1 MDTRSKN
8 SLNVR
13 RLLPAAVIC
22 MCAAVMLAFY
32 PTFEKAGREETEE
45 VYEGAE
51 YLSEMLSPVTRG
63 NYVLYNEIS
72 RDEDESQ
79 IREELET
86 SDFRRLEKYMD
97 YSFFDDEG
105 EALLESRSGVGRK
118 LDGQSENTSYDIQ
131 ISFSF
136 DGEGGLGD
144 IQVSSSYLD
153 KEVQYQIEEALLH
166 DQQSLEREWEAQE
179 AWPMSTP
186 VDVTAV
192 YGMTRDNAES
202 YLSSHMSAEAYG
214 GAYVYAW
221 GILESSS
228 FAWVMMFLTLLAAA
242 AGVLYRIFSGD
253 RQEAVF
259 RAPAELVCAAVLG
272 LAAAMIWPAIMIW
285 KTCSG
290 ELISSSGYANVDRI
304 LAYGL
309 NFLVWL
315 VIFAVIFWIGGCLR
329 EFFKAPVDYLKERS
343 LLVRW
348 VRWLLT
354 GQKDFAGTVKEKA
367 SGVFRKTKG
376 AVKKQYEALL
386 HLDFRDRTNRLIL
399 KIVGINFVVIL
410 IISLFWGFGVW
421 VLTIYSVLLF
431 LFLRRYLDQV
441 KQQYGQILKTTSTLA
456 EGRLDIPIE
465 GDVGIF
471 APVQEELVK
480 IQSGFRKAVEREVKS
495 ERMKTDLVTNVSHD
509 LKTPLTA
516 IITYVDLL
524 KNEEDE
530 EKRREYIGILE
541 RKSQRLKVL
550 IEDLFEISKATS
562 KSVTLHFMDLDIIGL
577 LKQVEL
583 EYDRDIK
590 AADLHIR
597 WSLPGEKVILKLDSQ
612 KAYRVFENLLMNITK
627 YALPHTR
634 VYIDVEETE
643 QEAVIRMKNVSAAEL
658 DFDTEEITDRFV
670 RGDASR
676 NTEGSGLGLAIARSF
691 TELMHGTLQI
701 STEADLFRVEIRFP
715 KP

>member
-13 RLLPAAVIC
+13 RLLSAAVLC
-22 MCAAVMLAFY
+22 VCAAVMLAFY
-32 PTFEKAGREETEE
+32 PTFEKAGREEAEE

-105 EALLESRSGVGRK
+105 EALLESRSGVAGK
-118 LDGQSENTSYDIQ
+118 LDGQPENTAYDIQ

-136 DGEGGLGD
+136 DGVGVLGD

-179 AWPMSTP
+179 AWPMSMP

-202 YLSSHMSAEAYG
+202 YLSSYVSAEAYG

-272 LAAAMIWPAIMIW
+272 LAAVMIWPAIMIW

-354 GQKDFAGTVKEKA
+354 GQKDFAGTVKEKT

-465 GDVGIF
+465 GDAGIF

-612 KAYRVFENLLMNITK
+612 KAYRVFENLLVNITK